1 MDKKIH
7 LLYEWNEITYP
18 SPSLNGAVVGILEQL
33 NSILLNS
40 FYCRTHLNRNANKES
55 PWDSKS

>member
-7 LLYEWNEITYP
+7 LLYEWKEITYP
-18 SPSLNGAVVGILEQL
+18 SPSLNGAVVGFLEQL

-40 FYCRTHLNRNANKES
+40 FYCRSDYIPVCQLQWQS
-55 PWDSKS
+55 G